1 MDRHLPHQHE
11 PDPRAL
17 SADSSGVEDDEDEID
32 DHPGDESL
40 MEALSEHISRD
51 PETDEILGCHDDFRL
66 TLETLRRHEQEDVA
80 DEVLA
85 LLRTQGANCDCEVLL
100 HSKIDLIFLEDEDD
114 ELADEE
120 YAEDEMAT

>member
-17 SADSSGVEDDEDEID
+17 SADSGGFEDDEDEID

-100 HSKIDLIFLEDEDD
+100 HSKIDLIFLEEEDD